1 MNEKP
6 EAGTSDNTKYLMLTP
21 QKLIIGSKQ
30 ELLATVKKVDLTDFA
45 PRHMPEL
52 RIALLNIAFTQ
63 NPALKATLQRQA
75 TNHFLEDHSLS
86 MSSIG
91 IAQNDSNK
99 RGTLSKLIFRL

>member
-75 TNHFLEDHSLS
+75 TNHFPSSQVTKLSLQRS
-86 MSSIG
+86 PQPSVPHLPRRSSH
-91 IAQNDSNK
+91 A
-99 RGTLSKLIFRL
+99 